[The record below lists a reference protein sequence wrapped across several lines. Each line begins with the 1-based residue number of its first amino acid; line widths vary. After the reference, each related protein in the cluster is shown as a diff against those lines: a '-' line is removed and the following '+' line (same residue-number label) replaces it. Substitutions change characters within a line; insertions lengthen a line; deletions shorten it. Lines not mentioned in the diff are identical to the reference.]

1 MFLIT
6 ILILLLCFV
15 PTMIIFAPKLVLS
28 SFAVGLLSIV
38 TIVLF
43 VGFIIF
49 AFWLGVHLLAF
60 ILMIAFI
67 IWAAGAFAGLVNK

>member
-1 MFLIT
+1 MFFIT

-28 SFAVGLLSIV
+28 SFALGLLGIIS
-38 TIVLF
+38 IVLF

-49 AFWLGVHLLAF
+49 AFWLGVHILAF

-67 IWAAGAFAGLVNK
+67 IWAAGAFVVLINK

>member
-1 MFLIT
+1 MFFIT

-28 SFAVGLLSIV
+28 SFAVGLLSII
-38 TIVLF
+38 TIILF
-43 VGFIIF
+43 AGFIIF

-67 IWAAGAFAGLVNK
+67 IWATGAFVGLVNK

>member
-1 MFLIT
+1 MLKNVEICGRMIIEVMDMEIALLVLVSLSIIT
-6 ILILLLCFV
+6 II
-15 PTMIIFAPKLVLS
+15 
-28 SFAVGLLSIV
+28 
-38 TIVLF
+38 LF

>member
-49 AFWLGVHLLAF
+49 AFWLGVHLLTF

-67 IWAAGAFAGLVNK
+67 IWAAGAFVELVNK

>member
-1 MFLIT
+1 MFFIT

-28 SFAVGLLSIV
+28 SFALGLLSII
-38 TIVLF
+38 TIILF

-49 AFWLGVHLLAF
+49 AFWLGVHLLAS

-67 IWAAGAFAGLVNK
+67 IWAAGAFVVLINK

>member
-15 PTMIIFAPKLVLS
+15 PTIIIFIPKLVLS
-28 SFAVGLLSIV
+28 SFAVMLLSIIS
-38 TIVLF
+38 IVLF
-43 VGFIIF
+43 VGFIGF

-60 ILMIAFI
+60 ILVIAFI
-67 IWAAGAFAGLVNK
+67 IWAAGAFVGLVSK

>member
-28 SFAVGLLSIV
+28 SFAVGLLSIIS
-38 TIVLF
+38 IVLF
-43 VGFIIF
+43 VSFIIF
-49 AFWLGVHLLAF
+49 AFWLGVHILAF

-67 IWAAGAFAGLVNK
+67 IWAAGAFVGLVSK

>member
-15 PTMIIFAPKLVLS
+15 PTMIIFVPKLVLS
-28 SFAVGLLSIV
+28 SFALGLLGIIS
-38 TIVLF
+38 IVLF

-49 AFWLGVHLLAF
+49 AFWLGVHILAF

-67 IWAAGAFAGLVNK
+67 IWAAGAFVVLINK

>member
-1 MFLIT
+1 MFFIT
-6 ILILLLCFV
+6 IFILLLCFV

-28 SFAVGLLSIV
+28 SFALGLLSIIS
-38 TIVLF
+38 IVLF
-43 VGFIIF
+43 VSFIIF

-67 IWAAGAFAGLVNK
+67 IWAAGAFVGLINK

>member
-1 MFLIT
+1 MFFIT

-28 SFAVGLLSIV
+28 SFALGLLSII
-38 TIVLF
+38 TIILF

-67 IWAAGAFAGLVNK
+67 IWAAGAFVVLINK

>member
-1 MFLIT
+1 MFFIT

-15 PTMIIFAPKLVLS
+15 PTMIIFAPKLVLN
-28 SFAVGLLSIV
+28 SFAVGLLSII
-38 TIVLF
+38 TIILF

-49 AFWLGVHLLAF
+49 AFWLGVHILAF

-67 IWAAGAFAGLVNK
+67 IWAAGAFVGLVNK

>member
-1 MFLIT
+1 MFFIT

-28 SFAVGLLSIV
+28 GFILGLLSI
-38 TIVLF
+38 ISIILF

-49 AFWLGVHLLAF
+49 ALWLGVHLLVF
-60 ILMIAFI
+60 ILIIAFI
-67 IWAAGAFAGLVNK
+67 IWASGAFVVLINK

>member
-28 SFAVGLLSIV
+28 SFAVGLLSII
-38 TIVLF
+38 TIALF

-60 ILMIAFI
+60 ILIIAFI
-67 IWAAGAFAGLVNK
+67 IWAAGAFVVLINK

>member
-1 MFLIT
+1 MFFIT

-28 SFAVGLLSIV
+28 SFALGLLSII
-38 TIVLF
+38 TIILF
-43 VGFIIF
+43 VGFVIF

-60 ILMIAFI
+60 ILIIAFI
-67 IWAAGAFAGLVNK
+67 IWAAGAFVVLINK

>member
-28 SFAVGLLSIV
+28 SFALGLLSI
-38 TIVLF
+38 ISIILF
-43 VGFIIF
+43 VSFIIF
-49 AFWLGVHLLAF
+49 AFWLGVHLLVF
-60 ILMIAFI
+60 ILIIAFI
-67 IWAAGAFAGLVNK
+67 IWAAGAFVVLINK

>member
-43 VGFIIF
+43 VAFIIF

-67 IWAAGAFAGLVNK
+67 IWAAGAFVGLVNK

>member
-1 MFLIT
+1 MFFIT

-15 PTMIIFAPKLVLS
+15 HTMIIFAPKLVLS
-28 SFAVGLLSIV
+28 SFALGLLSIIS
-38 TIVLF
+38 IVLF

-60 ILMIAFI
+60 ILMITFI
-67 IWAAGAFAGLVNK
+67 IWAAGAFVVLINK

>member
-15 PTMIIFAPKLVLS
+15 PTMIIFAPKLILS
-28 SFAVGLLSIV
+28 SFAVGLLSIIS
-38 TIVLF
+38 IVLF
-43 VGFIIF
+43 VSFIIF
-49 AFWLGVHLLAF
+49 AFWLGVHILAF

-67 IWAAGAFAGLVNK
+67 IWAAGAFVGLVNK

>member
-28 SFAVGLLSIV
+28 SFALGLLGIIS
-38 TIVLF
+38 IVLF
-43 VGFIIF
+43 VSFIIF
-49 AFWLGVHLLAF
+49 AFWLGVHILAF

-67 IWAAGAFAGLVNK
+67 IWAAGAFVALINK

>member
-1 MFLIT
+1 MFFIT

-28 SFAVGLLSIV
+28 SFALGLLGIIS
-38 TIVLF
+38 IVLF
-43 VGFIIF
+43 AGFIIF
-49 AFWLGVHLLAF
+49 AFWLGVHILAF

-67 IWAAGAFAGLVNK
+67 IWAAGAFVVLINK